1 MAESKH
7 RSSDV
12 PNFDTYPS
20 SPLSDVSG
28 GGDIGR
34 PYIKRLSERSLLEQR
49 AAELGAAAGRIAVII
64 RQTQEGL
71 ESLAHHGLYDRVSGL
86 AENARA
92 RTEQIRHLAA
102 AKAQQV
108 TQTAGAKAAEL
119 GRQTREKTAELA
131 RQAKSSYLRARLRA
145 SQTVR
150 EYPVETALAAGAI
163 GLLAGIALRIG
174 RAKRAY

>member
-7 RSSDV
+7 RSPDV

-20 SPLSDVSG
+20 SPPSDVSG
-28 GGDIGR
+28 RGGIGR
-34 PYIKRLSERSLLEQR
+34 PYIERLSERSLLEQR
-49 AAELGAAAGRIAVII
+49 AIELGAAAGRIAVII

-71 ESLAHHGLYDRVSGL
+71 ESLARHRIYDRVSGL

-108 TQTAGAKAAEL
+108 TQAAGAKAGEL

-131 RQAKSSYLRARLRA
+131 RQAKSGYHHVRLRA
-145 SQTVR
+145 NQTVR
-150 EYPVETALAAGAI
+150 KYPVETALAAGAI
-163 GLLAGIALRIG
+163 GLLAGMALRIR

>member
-1 MAESKH
+1 MAESRH
-7 RSSDV
+7 RSADV

-20 SPLSDVSG
+20 SPLSDVSSR
-28 GGDIGR
+28 GDIGR
-34 PYIKRLSERSLLEQR
+34 PSIERLSERSLLKQR

-71 ESLAHHGLYDRVSGL
+71 ESLAHHGIYDRVSGL

-102 AKAQQV
+102 
-108 TQTAGAKAAEL
+108 AKAAEL

-131 RQAKSSYLRARLRA
+131 RQAKSSYLRTRIRA
-145 SQTVR
+145 KKTVH

>member
-1 MAESKH
+1 MAESRH
-7 RSSDV
+7 RSADV

-20 SPLSDVSG
+20 SPLSDVSSR
-28 GGDIGR
+28 GDIGR
-34 PYIKRLSERSLLEQR
+34 PSIERLSERSLLKQR

-71 ESLAHHGLYDRVSGL
+71 ESLAHHGIYDRVSGL

-102 AKAQQV
+102 AKA
-108 TQTAGAKAAEL
+108 AEL

-131 RQAKSSYLRARLRA
+131 RQAKSGYLRTRIRA
-145 SQTVR
+145 KKTIH
-150 EYPVETALAAGAI
+150 EYPVETALAVGAL
-163 GLLAGIALRIG
+163 GLLAGMALRIR

>member
-1 MAESKH
+1 MAESRH
-7 RSSDV
+7 RSADV

-28 GGDIGR
+28 RGDMGR
-34 PYIKRLSERSLLEQR
+34 PYIERLSERSLLKQR

-64 RQTQEGL
+64 RQTQQGL
-71 ESLAHHGLYDRVSGL
+71 ESLAHHGLYDRLSGL

-108 TQTAGAKAAEL
+108 TQAAGAKAAEL

-131 RQAKSSYLRARLRA
+131 RQAKAGYLRTRIRA
-145 SQTVR
+145 KKTVH

-163 GLLAGIALRIG
+163 GLLAGIALRIR